1 MNRNRLYEQDD
12 KPIVAKV
19 SYVELLDKGN
29 YDPYFKNTV
38 NLSSIHQE
46 LNQYSK
52 SATRKS

>member
-38 NLSSIHQE
+38 NLPS
-46 LNQYSK
+46 NTK
-52 SATRKS
+52 S